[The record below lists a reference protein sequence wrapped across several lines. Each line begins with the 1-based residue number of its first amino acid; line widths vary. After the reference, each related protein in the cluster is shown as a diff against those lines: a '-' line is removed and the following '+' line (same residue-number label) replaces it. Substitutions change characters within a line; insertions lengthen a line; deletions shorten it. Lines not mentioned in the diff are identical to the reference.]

1 MTAMDRWTQLVGKV
15 ADLLLMNSPN
25 RTGLGVVLGLGVYVL
40 TLIFEP
46 MLNNFTLLNLTRL
59 PAWGLPVLGI
69 VVMNLRAIKC
79 SLTEDSVGDE
89 EVDVAIKVIE
99 KAKMSPGA
107 ARHQYILLIAKV
119 IEGIKVKRESPP
131 DLRTD

>member
-1 MTAMDRWTQLVGKV
+1 MDRWTQLVGKV